1 MLRQRLLA
9 LLDRYPDPRVAFFTA
24 EVVAGSPYWT
34 LRSGREQQRD
44 VGVYLNEAAR
54 REAGG
59 ALHDWVNIDTDLAEL
74 LPQID
79 PSDRLRTYT
88 LETLTDMDVWYTGAS
103 LLTDELDPL
112 VDYTAR
118 QVARWLGVVPNA
130 SQGGRSVTAND
141 LQRLGLR
148 AFDVV
153 RLGQAGASGAAEQ
166 DHGALLDRIR
176 ADPDDESALLVYA
189 DWLQEQGHPLG
200 ELIVLQRAAAHG
212 AATSKQRA
220 RAALILH
227 KHRHEIARQ
236 NAWLWLWLMGDPSI
250 GQVLHRANRPLV

>member
-148 AFDVV
+148 H
-153 RLGQAGASGAAEQ
+153 RREE
-166 DHGALLDRIR
+166 R
-176 ADPDDESALLVYA
+176 ES
-189 DWLQEQGHPLG
+189 
-200 ELIVLQRAAAHG
+200 
-212 AATSKQRA
+212 
-220 RAALILH
+220 
-227 KHRHEIARQ
+227 RQ
-236 NAWLWLWLMGDPSI
+236 P
-250 GQVLHRANRPLV
+250 